1 MRSKKHY
8 IDAEAEVAMSASC
21 SSMPR
26 ADAAHS
32 VLDSPH
38 YNGNNNT
45 NDHHGHACVASNEAD
60 YVHPESAGIASCA
73 PALFRIPF
81 YGRSVQYL
89 GPKVPS
95 MLAICNFMQRGLAN
109 NLISYS
115 KYAMFR
121 SRFGISAKRYQRLAG
136 IAGLGWSLM
145 AFTAVF
151 TDTFA
156 LLHHTKRWYLVISC
170 LFGFAFAL
178 GFALLP
184 ATPSS
189 ADAGAAFMFLT
200 VWSIANVII
209 LVAGQYSRLL
219 RKSPRAGPPLVG
231 VVYSCIMIGGIISA
245 GVQGPLSDRNLQQV
259 GMFIAAVAQL
269 VPAVFFGLNWLQEKS
284 NEKERLEDCENNYQQ
299 ALVEARRWDEEHG
312 LTTPAAD
319 AELHSSSGG
328 GGVVA
333 KELDE
338 DDDDEEANASGK
350 AGLGVDGPTIAA
362 ALLDDLDNTAPAA
375 VPPSTAAGAGADA
388 GGTTATEAVNQNRPT
403 SQRRVDQVRREEP
416 HITRL
421 PLGIIEVNYR
431 VVTNHWR
438 IVLYCVIMTAG
449 VIAMTVVTVLGDSYD
464 LLYCSIAVSV
474 VCILLAF
481 FSLPL
486 AIAKANVYIFLQQL
500 FYLQLPGALDS
511 FYMAP
516 AACLPDGPHFTY
528 TFYTTV
534 GSIIGNVGGLLG
546 VALFTYVFS
555 KMSYRV
561 TMVFATIVQIVA
573 SIFDLIIVKR
583 WNVAIGI
590 PDRAMYILGDQIV
603 YQTCYYLSYMP
614 IVLLLS
620 RLLPRGT
627 ECMVMAVMSSLGNFG
642 AALSNSVGALV
653 IELGWPVVADTV
665 NNVCDFKNV
674 PYLILVGHFAC
685 PLLIFPLTLMLP
697 AAKISDDIDIDGKVI
712 RKKVQAEAEAGQGEG
727 TAKAADRAGFSE
739 PMREEH

>member
-1 MRSKKHY
+1 MHSDNHY
-8 IDAEAEVAMSASC
+8 TDAEAAVVMEESSSSTPIIRDAVAAPSA
-21 SSMPR
+21 
-26 ADAAHS
+26 
-32 VLDSPH
+32 
-38 YNGNNNT
+38 T
-45 NDHHGHACVASNEAD
+45 NSDYHRDYHGGVSANEED
-60 YVHPESAGIASCA
+60 YVHPASMAIAHRA
-73 PALFRIPF
+73 PALFRVPF

-109 NLISYS
+109 NLINYS

-121 SRFGISAKRYQRLAG
+121 SRFGISAVRYQRLAG

-156 LLHHTKRWYLVISC
+156 LLQHTKRWYLVISC
-170 LFGFAFAL
+170 LLGFAFAL

-184 ATPSS
+184 AKPSS
-189 ADAGAAFMFLT
+189 ANTGAAFMFLT

-245 GVQGPLSDRNLQQV
+245 GLQGPLSDRHLQHV
-259 GMFIAAVAQL
+259 GMYIAAVAQ
-269 VPAVFFGLNWLQEKS
+269 VMPAVFFGLNWLQEKT
-284 NEKERLEDCENNYQQ
+284 NAVERLEDCENNYQQ
-299 ALVEARRWDEEHG
+299 ALVEAQRWDEENG
-312 LTTPAAD
+312 LPSIPKEKGED
-319 AELHSSSGG
+319 GSSS
-328 GGVVA
+328 VVA
-333 KELDE
+333 KILFA
-338 DDDDEEANASGK
+338 DDDEEEHSSPYATDAAS
-350 AGLGVDGPTIAA
+350 
-362 ALLDDLDNTAPAA
+362 ALIDDLGISAPDAPAA
-375 VPPSTAAGAGADA
+375 ASSTSRRNRVP
-388 GGTTATEAVNQNRPT
+388 
-403 SQRRVDQVRREEP
+403 QRRVDQVKCAVP
-416 HITRL
+416 HISRVAF
-421 PLGIIEVNYR
+421 GIIEVNHC
-431 VVTNHWR
+431 VLADNWK
-438 IVLYCVIMTAG
+438 IVLYCVVMTAG
-449 VIAMTVVTVLGDSYD
+449 VIAMTVVTVLGNSYD
-464 LLYCSIAVSV
+464 LLYCSVAVSV
-474 VCILLAF
+474 VCIALAF
-481 FSLPL
+481 YSLPQ
-486 AIAKANVYIFLQQL
+486 AIAKANVYIFLQQV

-516 AACLPDGPHFTY
+516 EACLPAGPHFTY

-534 GSIIGNVGGLLG
+534 GNIIGNVGGLIG

-555 KMSYRV
+555 RMSYRV

-583 WNVAIGI
+583 WNTAIGI
-590 PDRAMYILGDQIV
+590 PDHAMYILGDQIV

-653 IELGWPVVADTV
+653 IELGWPVVADV
-665 NNVCDFKNV
+665 ANNVCDFKNV

-685 PLLIFPLTLMLP
+685 PLLIFPLTLLLP
-697 AAKISDDIDIDGKVI
+697 AAKISDDIDIDGKAI
-712 RKKVQAEAEAGQGEG
+712 RRKVQAAAAECGN
-727 TAKAADRAGFSE
+727 TKASSPGPSE
-739 PMREEH
+739 PVSEDQEQRQ

>member
-1 MRSKKHY
+1 MRSNNRGTSP
-8 IDAEAEVAMSASC
+8 AAEVIMDESSSSTPNDSAPSGGGDYHQK
-21 SSMPR
+21 
-26 ADAAHS
+26 AL
-32 VLDSPH
+32 V
-38 YNGNNNT
+38 T
-45 NDHHGHACVASNEAD
+45 NEQD
-60 YVHPESAGIASCA
+60 YVHPESMGIANCA
-73 PALFRIPF
+73 PVILRIPF

-109 NLISYS
+109 NLINYS
-115 KYAMFR
+115 KFAMFR
-121 SRFGISAKRYQRLAG
+121 SRFGISAERYQRLAG

-156 LLHHTKRWYLVISC
+156 FVFHTKRWYLVISC
-170 LFGFAFAL
+170 LLGFAFAL

-184 ATPSS
+184 AQQSS
-189 ADAGAAFMFLT
+189 ANTGAAFMFLT

-259 GMFIAAVAQL
+259 GMYIAAVAQL
-269 VPAVFFGLNWLQEKS
+269 VPAAFFAMNWLQEKT

-299 ALVEARRWDEEHG
+299 ALIEARRWDEEHG
-312 LTTPAAD
+312 L
-319 AELHSSSGG
+319 SSSTENEEGDDS
-328 GGVVA
+328 GGVVV
-333 KELDE
+333 KRLDA
-338 DDDDEEANASGK
+338 DDEENDSPRAP
-350 AGLGVDGPTIAA
+350 VVAA
-362 ALLDDLDNTAPAA
+362 ALEDELDNNN
-375 VPPSTAAGAGADA
+375 PPPTAAAHPDGA
-388 GGTTATEAVNQNRPT
+388 PP
-403 SQRRVDQVRREEP
+403 RRVDQVVREEP
-416 HITRL
+416 RITRVL
-421 PLGIIEVNYR
+421 LGIIEVNHT
-431 VVTNHWR
+431 VVTDNWK
-438 IVLYCVIMTAG
+438 IVLYCVVMTAG
-449 VIAMTVVTVLGDSYD
+449 VIAMTVVTVLGNSYD

-481 FSLPL
+481 YSLPL

-516 AACLPDGPHFTY
+516 ASCLPEGPHFTY

-534 GSIIGNVGGLLG
+534 GSIIGNVGGLIG

-561 TMVFATIVQIVA
+561 TMVVATIVQIIA

-590 PDRAMYILGDQIV
+590 PDHAMYILGDQIV

-653 IELGWPVVADTV
+653 MELGWPVVADV
-665 NNVCDFKNV
+665 ANNVCDFKNV

-712 RKKVQAEAEAGQGEG
+712 RKKVQAAAEEEEEEEG
-727 TAKAADRAGFSE
+727 HARENHPAASE
-739 PMREEH
+739 PLREDH

>member
-1 MRSKKHY
+1 MPSNQRY
-8 IDAEAEVAMSASC
+8 DDAAGEVVMGDSSAS
-21 SSMPR
+21 
-26 ADAAHS
+26 
-32 VLDSPH
+32 SPH
-38 YNGNNNT
+38 AGAHAPPPP
-45 NDHHGHACVASNEAD
+45 HHGLVSNEED
-60 YVHPESAGIASCA
+60 YVHPESAGIANCA
-73 PALFRIPF
+73 PALFRVPF

-95 MLAICNFMQRGLAN
+95 MLAICNFMSRGLAN
-109 NLISYS
+109 NLITYS
-115 KYAMFR
+115 RYAMFR
-121 SRFGISAKRYQRLAG
+121 SRFGISAERYQRLAG
-136 IAGLGWSLM
+136 VAGLGWSLM

-156 LLHHTKRWYLVISC
+156 FLQHTKRWYLVISC
-170 LFGFAFAL
+170 LFGFSFAL

-184 ATPSS
+184 AKQSS
-189 ADAGAAFMFLT
+189 ADTGAAFMFLT

-231 VVYSCIMIGGIISA
+231 VVYSCIMIGGVISA
-245 GVQGPLSDRNLQQV
+245 GVQGPLSDRGLQQV
-259 GMFIAAVAQL
+259 GMYIAAVAQL
-269 VPAVFFGLNWLQEKS
+269 VPAIFFGLNWMQEKT
-284 NEKERLEDCENNYQQ
+284 NAKERLEDCENNYQQ
-299 ALVEARRWDEEHG
+299 ALVEAQRWDEEHG
-312 LTTPAAD
+312 LAGDTVATSGAVVTKKVYDAD
-319 AELHSSSGG
+319 NEEEEEEKGESSASDNARRAP
-328 GGVVA
+328 VVA
-333 KELDE
+333 
-338 DDDDEEANASGK
+338 S
-350 AGLGVDGPTIAA
+350 
-362 ALLDDLDNTAPAA
+362 ALLDDLDNG
-375 VPPSTAAGAGADA
+375 VSSDA
-388 GGTTATEAVNQNRPT
+388 GVGRGKSEAPQQEHP
-403 SQRRVDQVRREEP
+403 QRRVDQVTRETP
-416 HITRL
+416 RILRL
-421 PLGIIEVNYR
+421 PLGIIEVNHR
-431 VVTNHWR
+431 VVTDNWK
-438 IVLYCVIMTAG
+438 IVLYCVVMTIG
-449 VIAMTVVTVLGDSYD
+449 VVAMTVVTVLGSSYD
-464 LLYCSIAVSV
+464 LLYCSVAVSV

-481 FSLPL
+481 YSLPL

-516 AACLPDGPHFTY
+516 EACLPDGPHFTY

-534 GSIIGNVGGLLG
+534 GSIIGNVGGLIG

-561 TMVFATIVQIVA
+561 TMVFATIVQIIA

-583 WNVAIGI
+583 WNVSIGI
-590 PDRAMYILGDQIV
+590 PDHAMYILGDQIV

-665 NNVCDFKNV
+665 NNVCDFSNV

-712 RKKVQAEAEAGQGEG
+712 RKKVHAAAAEGEA
-727 TAKAADRAGFSE
+727 AKVDGPAATEPLREDR
-739 PMREEH
+739 

>member
-1 MRSKKHY
+1 MGSNDRYS
-8 IDAEAEVAMSASC
+8 DVEAAEVVMNRSSSSTLHANVAS
-21 SSMPR
+21 
-26 ADAAHS
+26 AAH
-32 VLDSPH
+32 PQQQQQQQQ
-38 YNGNNNT
+38 
-45 NDHHGHACVASNEAD
+45 HGLVSNEED
-60 YVHPESAGIASCA
+60 YVHPESMGIAHCA
-73 PALFRIPF
+73 PGLFRIPF

-121 SRFGISAKRYQRLAG
+121 SRFGTSAKRYQRLAG
-136 IAGLGWSLM
+136 VAGLGWSLM

-156 LLHHTKRWYLVISC
+156 FFHHTKRWYLVVSC
-170 LFGFAFAL
+170 LLGFAFAL

-184 ATPSS
+184 AKPSS
-189 ADAGAAFMFLT
+189 ANTGAAFMFLT

-209 LVAGQYSRLL
+209 LVASQYSRVL

-245 GVQGPLSDRNLQQV
+245 GVQGPLSDHNLQQV
-259 GMFIAAVAQL
+259 GMIIAAVAQL
-269 VPAVFFGLNWLQEKS
+269 VPAVFFGLNWLQEKT

-299 ALVEARRWDEEHG
+299 ALVEAQRWDESHG
-312 LTTPAAD
+312 LSMPE
-319 AELHSSSGG
+319 AEEEEQQTACCAGG
-328 GGVVA
+328 A
-333 KELDE
+333 LTKMLEE
-338 DDDDEEANASGK
+338 EEDEEEEKNAKVGFGGDSTRVPV
-350 AGLGVDGPTIAA
+350 LAA
-362 ALLDDLDNTAPAA
+362 ALDDDLDHVHPHHRGSTIDDATAPAQ
-375 VPPSTAAGAGADA
+375 P
-388 GGTTATEAVNQNRPT
+388 
-403 SQRRVDQVRREEP
+403 RRVDQVQREEP
-416 HITRL
+416 CIVRL
-421 PLGIIEVNYR
+421 ACGIIEVNYR
-431 VVTNHWR
+431 VVTDNWK
-438 IVLYCVIMTAG
+438 IVVYCAVMTAG
-449 VIAMTVVTVLGDSYD
+449 VIAMTVVTVLGNSYD

-481 FSLPL
+481 YSLPL
-486 AIAKANVYIFLQQL
+486 TIAKTNVYIFLQQL

-516 AACLPDGPHFTY
+516 AACLPDGPHFSY

-561 TMVFATIVQIVA
+561 TMVFATVVQIIA

-590 PDRAMYILGDQIV
+590 PDHAMYIMGDQIT
-603 YQTCYYLSYMP
+603 YQVTYYLGYMP

-620 RLLPRGT
+620 RLLPRGS

-642 AALSNSVGALV
+642 SALSNSVGALV

-665 NNVCDFKNV
+665 NNVCDFTNV

-712 RKKVQAEAEAGQGEG
+712 RKKVQAAV
-727 TAKAADRAGFSE
+727 AADESNHVKAELSAASE
-739 PMREEH
+739 PVREDQ